1 MGKTSSVAKDR
12 YNSKAYDEI
21 KIRVRKG
28 QKEVRQSHAKNYGES
43 LNRFIDRAI
52 CERMGERVQLSE
64 DSSVSP
70 QSSLMVSLPTNTL
83 KTAQEAAEAQGEGTV
98 QFIERAI
105 SMQIERD
112 KVQRIINKQSKKGG
126 E

>member
-28 QKEVRQSHAKNYGES
+28 QKEVIQSHAKNYGES

-70 QSSLMVSLPTNTL
+70 QSSSMVSLPTNTL
-83 KTAQEAAEAQGEGTV
+83 KTA